1 MVAEVLEE
9 TEHLL
14 KDVVGGLGH
23 APAKKAEGERPVAAR
38 GGDEVARNA
47 AEALAEV
54 DVGGV
59 AFGKV
64 SLGGVVTRG
73 NDPFGNLG
81 RVRRHVGVS
90 DVSKHLSDAL
100 DYSPYRPVD
109 YYFGLAAICSGVRM
123 LSSYTGSSAE
133 VEDGG
138 GGGGVAVRSLA
149 SVSMPASL
157 RA

>member
-59 AFGKV
+59 AFGSIVASGK
-64 SLGGVVTRG
+64 
-73 NDPFGNLG
+73 DPFGKLG

-90 DVSKHLSDAL
+90 DWLW
-100 DYSPYRPVD
+100 
-109 YYFGLAAICSGVRM
+109 
-123 LSSYTGSSAE
+123 SA
-133 VEDGG
+133 
-138 GGGGVAVRSLA
+138 
-149 SVSMPASL
+149 
-157 RA
+157 